1 MAARRPDDPTAHV
14 GRAGD
19 DGAGGGRLRGADA
32 VRLHLTLGVGL
43 AVCAAAFVFEMSR
56 ALGGNTLSWAYVF
69 EWPIFAVFAVYM
81 WWNLL
86 HGQDGARRSRTPPA
100 PASGRP
106 TPGRP
111 TPGPSA
117 GGARAAAPASASATS
132 PRAGDDDAD
141 LRAWQAYLRDL
152 EAQDARH
159 AEADT
164 PE

>member
-1 MAARRPDDPTAHV
+1 MAARRPDDPTARS

-86 HGQDGARRSRTPPA
+86 HGNDGARRSRTP
-100 PASGRP
+100 S
-106 TPGRP
+106 TPGRSS
-111 TPGPSA
+111 PGRSA
-117 GGARAAAPASASATS
+117 PGRPEGAAPL
-132 PRAGDDDAD
+132 PDDDAD